1 MKTLKYILFIPIITL
16 ILTLIFNG
24 FGKLYLFGFEKF
36 LEINHSIINTV
47 IAIFILGILWNIFK
61 IFAGLLTLIIGFVSP
76 DEKFSLITTRIIL
89 SLTLV
94 YRVVKIF
101 NLNIEYDKRVIF
113 LVIVFIIFLFRIA
126 FLINKALTEYFK
138 TLNEHNNN
146 Y

>member
-16 ILTLIFNG
+16 ILSLIFYG

-47 IAIFILGILWNIFK
+47 IATFILGILWNIFK
-61 IFAGLLTLIIGFVSP
+61 IFARLLTLIIGFVSP

-94 YRVVKIF
+94 YRVLKIF

-113 LVIVFIIFLFRIA
+113 FVIVFIIFLFRIA

-138 TLNEHNNN
+138 ILNEHNNN